1 MFLHETLHYEKFK
14 STSFKNYNTFFQILK
29 FFSFFKTF
37 KTTELSLDRHD
48 FDSSW
53 RSHQQISLSP
63 CTARPTQPSIIA
75 ISVNEYRIIPAPTPC
90 HRWWPL
96 PQSITGGMTDG
107 SVPTIPGGK
116 FAHELTRSTEPRFMC
131 AQLVLVS
138 LVLLDY

>member
-1 MFLHETLHYEKFK
+1 MHETLHYEKFK
-14 STSFKNYNTFFQILK
+14 STSFKNDNTFFQILN

-37 KTTELSLDRHD
+37 KTTELSLGRHD
-48 FDSSW
+48 FNSSW
-53 RSHQQISLSP
+53 RSHQQIPLSP
-63 CTARPTQPSIIA
+63 CTARPTQPSITA
-75 ISVNEYRIIPAPTPC
+75 ISVNEYRKIPASTPC

-107 SVPTIPGGK
+107 SVPTIPGRK
-116 FAHELTRSTEPRFMC
+116 FAHEVRSTEPRFMC